1 MANKILE
8 IDIDRIRKNPDN
20 ELIFNMDNL
29 DVLANN
35 IKEVGFVGAI
45 DVIEN
50 PDGYYEIL
58 SGHRRY
64 EAALLL
70 GMKTIPVHIETV
82 SDDIEK
88 AKKLIRLNVNNRDLN
103 ALDKARSIQYYIDN
117 VLVPSGFKGNT
128 QEEVASVFGIS
139 VTQVKYLRRILT
151 YPEPIQHMI
160 ENGMLPYSGLVDL
173 VNFNDEELKEAE
185 VLLSNAIDNNPDGL
199 SKKETLLIV
208 GQIKKR
214 HKLEESLQ
222 KEKERYKPLEDL
234 SISHNKNINTYPN
247 AKLNDIVI
255 ATQPKEDSF
264 MEIARHGFE
273 ILADA
278 FDNIPDEVSYRDRTE
293 LLTQIETLLT
303 KLHKNEH

>member
-1 MANKILE
+1 MDNKI
-8 IDIDRIRKNPDN
+8 IDIDIARIRRNPDN

-70 GMKTIPVHIETV
+70 GMKTIPVHIEAV

-128 QEEVASVFGIS
+128 QEEIASVFGIS

-151 YPEPIQHMI
+151 YPAPIQHMI

-173 VNFNDEELKEAE
+173 VNFNDEELKEVE
-185 VLLSNAIDNNPDGL
+185 ILLSNAIDNNPDGL

-214 HKLEESLQ
+214 RKLEESLQ

-247 AKLNDIVI
+247 SNLNDIVI
-255 ATQPKEDSF
+255 ATQSNEDSF
-264 MEIARHGFE
+264 MDIARHGKYLIE
-273 ILADA
+273 IE
-278 FDNIPDEVSYRDRTE
+278 PSC
-293 LLTQIETLLT
+293 
-303 KLHKNEH
+303 